1 MRESVGYLSFEV
13 STIDS
18 VRLFVTHEGTLA
30 NPKTSVKVTADVWMV
45 TNKDTTLSNKRKN
58 HTIHAPNC
66 DVDLKNRTIS
76 KSGKPL
82 KADNLE
88 EVVNEIEEYIG
99 NL

>member
-1 MRESVGYLSFEV
+1 MGSPG
-13 STIDS
+13 
-18 VRLFVTHEGTLA
+18 LA
-30 NPKTSVKVTADVWMV
+30 A
-45 TNKDTTLSNKRKN
+45 
-58 HTIHAPNC
+58 IHAPNC

-88 EVVNEIEEYIG
+88 EVVNGIEEYIG